1 MNPYPF
7 VLESEGGSITSRTYS
22 KTKLL
27 QEPTV
32 KQNYF

>member
-22 KTKLL
+22 KTKIKNIKIL
-27 QEPTV
+27 
-32 KQNYF
+32 KSD